1 VFVKILENNLARM
14 DGLKTYSERTQVLCE
29 GIFSKFGHTYPFVF
43 NGRHLKLR
51 QSD

>member
-1 VFVKILENNLARM
+1 MGDLE
-14 DGLKTYSERTQVLCE
+14 TYSERTQVLHE

-43 NGRHLKLR
+43 NWPHLKLR